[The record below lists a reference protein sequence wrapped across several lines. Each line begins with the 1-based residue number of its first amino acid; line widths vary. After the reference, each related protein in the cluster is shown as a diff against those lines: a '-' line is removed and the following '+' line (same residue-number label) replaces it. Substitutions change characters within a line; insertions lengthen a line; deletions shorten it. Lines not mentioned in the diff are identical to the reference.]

1 MVEQNRWNERIAN
14 LMSDL
19 SVIMTKRG
27 DMIRARTY
35 KRAEETILSIPTDI
49 HSLED
54 LKGKPGIGPTILEKV
69 DEYMKTGTLQLI
81 EREKARPENILTDV
95 YGIGPKKAEELV
107 KIGITSID
115 ELRKRPDVLNQ
126 VQRTGL
132 KYYEDILERIPRSE
146 IDKYN
151 QIFENAFQPFL
162 HSCLSNASKSNSYHD
177 ALEKCKDV
185 KIASKYEI
193 VGSYRRGA
201 LNSGDIDVIIT
212 SREPSVFSRFIDSL
226 RVSGIILEVLSQGK
240 SKSLFI
246 CKIPGAKYARRV
258 DFLYSTP
265 EEYPFSILY
274 FTGSKGFNTVMRGH
288 ALKMGYSLN
297 EHGFTRLHTKEKIE
311 QIFENEKSIFDF
323 LGLEFKEPAERVD
336 GRAVVPISKGI
347 NISEIPK
354 IPKEPTRKIKEPK
367 IPKIPKEPKTRK
379 VKKPEIPKIIPKDSL
394 ETKRMKTFKRL
405 ESPKKNELSK
415 KDKRKTRKIRM
426 VETLPPITTSTRQM
440 ILEFKEKGITVLSG
454 LSEKTLSDMIRMTN
468 EQYYNTQNPLLTD
481 NEYDI
486 LKEYIE
492 RTYPKN
498 AAIQEIGAP
507 VGKNKVSLP
516 YEMPSMDKIK
526 PDTGALDAWARKYS
540 GPYLLSCK
548 LDGVSGLYIMDEKT
562 PKLYTRGNGTIG
574 QDITHFLSSISLP
587 RGQPG
592 SQIAVR
598 GEFILPKK
606 TFSEKYKDTFSN
618 ARNLVSG
625 IINSKTADEK
635 TRDLHFVAY
644 EVVSPP
650 MRPSEQMA
658 FLLNNGFE
666 VVQYQ
671 AAETL
676 SNEFLSGIL
685 LEWRHDYEYVMDGVI
700 VTDDKIYPR
709 KSGNPE
715 HAFAF
720 KMVISDQQAEA
731 KVVDVLW
738 TPSKNGYLKPR
749 IRIEPVHLGG
759 VTIEYATGFNGKFI
773 EDNKIGIGAV
783 VQLVRSGDVI
793 PYITGVTSPAEHP
806 KMPDVPYIW
815 TDTKVDIL
823 LENKDVDNTVQLKNV
838 AGFFTHL
845 EVEGLSTGNVKRFF
859 AAGYTTV
866 PVILKM
872 TKKDFEKVEGFK
884 EKMIEKIYNS
894 MHEKVGKATLLDIMV
909 ASNKMGRGLG
919 ERKIKP
925 ILEEYPDILTLPIDS
940 SKKEEMLKMVK
951 GIGKENAHEFV
962 SNIGDFLAFLE
973 ECALSYKLR
982 EKAASLPLEN
992 RVISIEHPLYQ
1003 KKIVMTKVRDKTILD
1018 AMAKYGANLEDSVKK
1033 DTFALIVKSKEDNS
1047 NKMEAAKK
1055 YGISIFT
1062 PDEFIRTYL

>member
-1 MVEQNRWNERIAN
+1 MGEQIRWNERLAN
-14 LMSDL
+14 LMSEL
-19 SVIMTKRG
+19 SDIMTKHG

-35 KRAEETILSIPTDI
+35 SRAEETILSISNDI
-49 HSLED
+49 RSLED

-81 EREKARPENILTDV
+81 ERERARPENILTDV
-95 YGIGPKKAEELV
+95 YGIGPKKAQELV
-107 KIGITSID
+107 KMGITSID
-115 ELRKRPDVLNQ
+115 ELRKRPEVLNQ

-146 IDKYN
+146 IDQYN
-151 QIFENAFQPFL
+151 QIFEKSFRPFMR
-162 HSCLSNASKSNSYHD
+162 
-177 ALEKCKDV
+177 
-185 KIASKYEI
+185 IGSKYEI
-193 VGSYRRGA
+193 VGSYRRGT
-201 LNSGDIDVIIT
+201 LTSGDIDVIIT
-212 SREPSVFSRFIDSL
+212 SIDSSIFPQFIESL
-226 RVSGIILEVLSQGK
+226 RSSGIILEILSQGK
-240 SKSLFI
+240 SKSLLI

-258 DFLYSTP
+258 DFLYSTM

-288 ALKMGYSLN
+288 ALKLGYSLN
-297 EHGFTRLHTKEKIE
+297 EHGFTRINTKEKIDRV
-311 QIFENEKSIFDF
+311 FENEKSIFNF
-323 LGLEFKEPAERVD
+323 LGMEFKEPVERID
-336 GRAVVPISKGI
+336 GRAVIPLSKET
-347 NISEIPK
+347 NISEILK
-354 IPKEPTRKIKEPK
+354 G
-367 IPKIPKEPKTRK
+367 PKEPKTKK
-379 VKKPEIPKIIPKDSL
+379 VKEPKVPKEPKTKKVKEPKVPKEPKTKKVKEPKVPKEPKIMPKDSL

-405 ESPKKNELSK
+405 ESPKKNESPK

-426 VETLPPITTSTRQM
+426 IEILPPITSSTRQM
-440 ILEFKEKGITVLSG
+440 IDQFKEKGINVLSG
-454 LSEKTLSDMIRMTN
+454 VSEETLSDMIRMSN
-468 EQYYNTQNPLLTD
+468 DHYYNTQTPLLTD

-492 RTYPKN
+492 RAYPQN

-507 VGKNKVSLP
+507 VGKNKVTLP

-526 PDTGALDAWARKYS
+526 PDTGALDAWTRKYS
-540 GPYLLSCK
+540 GPYVLSCK
-548 LDGVSGLYIMDEKT
+548 LDGVSGLYIMDKKA
-562 PKLYTRGNGTIG
+562 PKLYTRGNGAIG
-574 QDITHFLSSISLP
+574 QDITHLLKSIPLP
-587 RGQPG
+587 KRHHGTQV
-592 SQIAVR
+592 AVR
-598 GEFILPKK
+598 GEFILPKL
-606 TFSEKYKDTFSN
+606 TFSQKYKETFSN

-625 IINSKTADEK
+625 IINSKNADEK
-635 TRDLHFVAY
+635 TKDLHFVAY
-644 EVVSPP
+644 EVISPP
-650 MRPSEQMA
+650 MKPSEQMA
-658 FLLNNGFE
+658 FLLNHGFE
-666 VVQYQ
+666 VVRNQP
-671 AAETL
+671 AEIL

-685 LEWRHDYEYVMDGVI
+685 LEWRLNYEYEMDGVI

-731 KVVDVLW
+731 KVIDVLW

-793 PYITGVTSPAEHP
+793 PYITDVTTPAEKA

-823 LENKDVDNTVQLKNV
+823 LENKDADDTVQQKNV

-845 EVEGLSTGNVKRFF
+845 EVDGLSTGNVKRFF
-859 AAGYTTV
+859 AAGYTTIS
-866 PVILKM
+866 VILKM
-872 TKKDFEKVEGFK
+872 TKTDFEKVEGFK
-884 EKMIEKIYNS
+884 TKMIEKVYTSI
-894 MHEKVGKATLLDIMV
+894 HEKVGKASLLDIMV

-925 ILEEYPDILTLPIDS
+925 ILETYPNILTILVEA
-940 SKKEEMLKMVK
+940 SKKEEMLKTIK

-962 SNIGDFLAFLE
+962 SNIGVFLEFLE
-973 ECALSYKLR
+973 ECGLSYKLQ
-982 EKAASLPLEN
+982 EEYEAPTPLEN
-992 RVISIEHPLYQ
+992 KVISITHPLYQ

-1018 AMAKYGANLEDSVKK
+1018 AMLKYGAVMEDSVKK
-1033 DTFALIVKSKEDNS
+1033 DTFALIVKSKEDTS

-1055 YGISIFT
+1055 YGVPIFI